1 MGRGGAMLIIY
12 RIAHL
17 LARARIP
24 LLPRLLYMFNR
35 IVFSIVL
42 PPTSIVGRDVLFGYS
57 GLGIVVHA
65 RCKIG
70 DRVNIGPH
78 VTLGGRAGLN
88 GVPEIGDDV
97 LIGSGAKILGP
108 VRIGNGARIG
118 ANAVVLQDVPAGAT
132 AVGIP
137 ARIRGGQAGRA
148 PSTNGLDSSTQVDNE
163 VSDLN

>member
-1 MGRGGAMLIIY
+1 MLSIY
-12 RIAHL
+12 RIAHF
-17 LARARIP
+17 LARAGIP
-24 LLPRLLYMFNR
+24 VLPRILYVFNR

-42 PPTSIVGRDVLFGYS
+42 PPSSIVGRDVLFGYS

-97 LIGSGAKILGP
+97 LIGSGARILGP
-108 VRIGNGARIG
+108 VHIGNGARIG
-118 ANAVVLQDVPAGAT
+118 ANAVVLHDVPAGAT

-137 ARIRGGQAGRA
+137 ARIRVGHVAGS
-148 PSTNGLDSSTQVDNE
+148 PSSDGLDSSTGE
-163 VSDLN
+163 E